1 MIENEILPTED
12 RKQIAEYNAMLM
24 KIQNVR
30 KALDKLDSMKT

>member
-1 MIENEILPTED
+1 MIENEILPEEK
-12 RKQIAEYNAMLM
+12 RKEIAEYNAMLM